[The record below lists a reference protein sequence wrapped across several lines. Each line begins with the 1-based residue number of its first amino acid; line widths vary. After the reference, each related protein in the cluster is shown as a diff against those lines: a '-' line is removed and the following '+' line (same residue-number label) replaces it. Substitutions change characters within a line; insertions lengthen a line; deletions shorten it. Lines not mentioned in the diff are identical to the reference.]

1 MVTVNS
7 SIELPDYIQQRHAQV
22 ASAGLTM
29 LRVKVSDTQLST
41 AFEGTPEQFLQSGFI
56 TDEQRFEKF
65 VSQKSKTAGITS
77 KFMEIFTPDEHC
89 YPSLFRRA
97 GGIFRIVIT
106 GETLPQE
113 SKTISPAIQM
123 YRFVIPS
130 KQYGKE
136 EVLTYAAKS
145 IELLIDAGIAPA
157 KALEESWERAEGR
170 DCSGAVLWHK
180 RESCSMVFF
189 RSYVTAQQAAEKI
202 KDEAS
207 KSAFD
212 SPESYKE
219 QLLYFVEMGDRMLS
233 NMQVT
238 HTKNGFVYSLPNEV
252 MECINSHLAGL
263 HACIANCTPAVRRDG
278 GFKLIAGGKQ

>member
-1 MVTVNS
+1 MADSDS

-29 LRVKVSDTQLST
+29 LRVKVSDMQLST
-41 AFEGTPEQFLQSGFI
+41 AFEGTPEQFLRSGFI
-56 TDEQRFEKF
+56 IDEQRFARF
-65 VSQKSKTAGITS
+65 VAQKSKVASLI
-77 KFMEIFTPDEHC
+77 FRFIEIFTPDEHC

-106 GETLPQE
+106 KEALPLE
-113 SKTISPAIQM
+113 SKTISLAIQM

-130 KQYGKE
+130 KQYGKA

-157 KALEESWERAEGR
+157 KAIEESWERAEGR
-170 DCSGAVLWHK
+170 DCSGTVLWHK

-189 RSYVTAQQAAEKI
+189 RSYVTAQQEAQKI

-207 KSAFD
+207 KSNYD
-212 SPESYKE
+212 SPESYKK
-219 QLLYFVEMGDRMLS
+219 QLLFTIDMVDGMLS
-233 NMQVT
+233 NMQVS
-238 HTKNGFVYSLPNEV
+238 HTKKGFIYSLPNEV
-252 MECINSHLAGL
+252 MEHINSHLAGL
-263 HACIANCTPAVRRDG
+263 HACIANCTPTARRDG